1 MVTLFTAAFSD
12 IVEGRSFCP
21 VHLVFC
27 EKPYL
32 GAVRAAQDPARASLR
47 VVENV
52 PVGQVRGPL
61 LPEGL
66 SGSMRAVAIVL
77 DHVRGE

>member
-1 MVTLFTAAFSD
+1 MVTLFPAAFSD
-12 IVEGRSFCP
+12 IIEGRSFCS
-21 VHLVFC
+21 VRLVFS

-32 GAVRAAQDPARASLR
+32 GAVRAAQDPARSRPGVA
-47 VVENV
+47 ENV
-52 PVGQVRGPL
+52 SVGQVRGPL

-66 SGSMRAVAIVL
+66 SGSVRAVAIVL